1 MIDVLLLED
10 SADDADLLRAELKR
24 SGCEVAIR
32 RVDERSDFLDEL
44 NSPPQVIVADFQL
57 PQYCALEALDDVR
70 ERDGSVPF
78 IIFSGEIDEEI
89 AIAALSK
96 GADDFVMKDRPRRL
110 AAAIE
115 RAMDRAAKRTRERE
129 DAKAMRA
136 MVEALQSLSEQ
147 RRRLLN
153 RLASAQEDERKRI
166 AGDVHDDHIQMMT
179 AISLRIQLL
188 AEDPSRPD
196 VGDELEEITGLL
208 SQGITRLRRF
218 IFDLYPDSLIDEG
231 LGRALKPYLESVAE
245 EWGTSIEIDMRLDG
259 EPHREIEVAAFRI
272 LQEALTNVRKHA
284 EASQIAIETKI
295 SDDSVAFVVEDNGGG
310 FDVSLSADPNHIGL
324 RTMRD
329 RAELAGG
336 YLEVGPASIGGTRVE
351 FWIPCGGVE
360 GVAISHG
367 ERDLSR

>member
-10 SADDADLLRAELKR
+10 SVDDADLLRAELKR
-24 SGCEVAIR
+24 SGCEVTIR

-44 NSPPQVIVADFQL
+44 NNPPQLIVADYQL
-57 PQYCALEALDDVR
+57 PQYCALEALSDVR
-70 ERDGSVPF
+70 ERDEHVPF

-89 AIAALSK
+89 AIAALSN

-115 RAMDRAAKRTRERE
+115 RAMDRAARWTREQE

-153 RLASAQEDERKRI
+153 RLTSAQEDERKRI

-196 VGDELEEITGLL
+196 AGDEFKEITDLL
-208 SQGITRLRRF
+208 SEGITRLRRF
-218 IFDLYPDSLIDEG
+218 IFDLYPDSLIEEG
-231 LGRALKPYLESVAE
+231 LRRALKPYLESVSV
-245 EWGTSIEIDMRLDG
+245 EWGTAIELKMRADG

-284 EASQIAIETKI
+284 EASRIVIETEI
-295 SDDSVAFVVEDNGGG
+295 SDDSVGFVVEDDGCGL
-310 FDVSLSADPNHIGL
+310 DPSLPADSSHIGI

-351 FWIPCGGVE
+351 YWIPCGGVE
-360 GVAISHG
+360 GVATSHG
-367 ERDLSR
+367 ED